1 MYVSVVFSA
10 SPSINIT
17 IIVLDRSNLGNARLL
32 GLPGDVLGGDA
43 SGKLFDWI
51 NSAFFFSYV
60 RPLTFLYFPSCS
72 DLNFPDYLSNTRYSY
87 FQTLPSTALACW
99 SCHRLG
105 SGFNT
110 LGKYVWLRPM
120 LSGQ

>member
-1 MYVSVVFSA
+1 MFVSVVFSP

-60 RPLTFLYFPSCS
+60 RPLTFLYFPSRS
-72 DLNFPDYLSNTRYSY
+72 LTWT
-87 FQTLPSTALACW
+87 FQILCQIPATVISKLYPPRLWLAGAAIGWGVVSTLLVGTFS
-99 SCHRLG
+99 
-105 SGFNT
+105 
-110 LGKYVWLRPM
+110 
-120 LSGQ
+120 